1 MKTNKIIPYPN
12 RNNTAYENWAGGGY
26 TAAYIRYNEARQM
39 TKGKV
44 LKRVG
49 TVLYLDWNDDF
60 VYDEIIESSGV
71 PIVVHET
78 EKQRNGKYF
87 REGTLADINDFESSG
102 DNYSEILC
110 SMEYGTV
117 ANIFVYK

>member
-1 MKTNKIIPYPN
+1 MPII
-12 RNNTAYENWAGGGY
+12 
-26 TAAYIRYNEARQM
+26 
-39 TKGKV
+39 
-44 LKRVG
+44 
-49 TVLYLDWNDDF
+49 
-60 VYDEIIESSGV
+60 
-71 PIVVHET
+71 VHET

-117 ANIFVYK
+117 VNIFVYK